1 MLHKTSKFQLYSEL
15 ILLLSLGKMDF
26 FGRHIYMTWQIMKSM
41 FWNLVVF
48 VPSLV
53 AFASAFHCFL
63 INNVVFEGPIA
74 SLLKTFEM
82 LLGEV
87 DFSDNFL
94 YDNVDETEGAN
105 HSVQL
110 MLIIFIIYGILIIMN
125 LIVALMVDKTDAA
138 EAEIILATQRIEEIS
153 SMADL
158 INILPTKCFTEK
170 GNKYSPNLVCIS
182 ATPKEVRNSFFG
194 KIRRK
199 WKLKDHHGGL
209 NSTCTEIRSFETVF
223 KFYPR
228 SYLVKDTIEML
239 KTKLQNK
246 EVLMKEVKSIQE
258 KTEERLKEL
267 VSSAESAEKN
277 ADGDYITEW

>member
-1 MLHKTSKFQLYSEL
+1 
-15 ILLLSLGKMDF
+15 MDF

-41 FWNLVVF
+41 FWNLAVF
-48 VPSLV
+48 IPSLV

-63 INNVVFEGPIA
+63 INNDVFEGPIA

-94 YDNVDETEGAN
+94 YDNVKETEGAN
-105 HSVQL
+105 HSVQI

-138 EAEIILATQRIEEIS
+138 EAEIILAKQRIEEIS

-158 INILPTKCFTEK
+158 INIFSTKCFTEQ
-170 GNKYSPNLVCIS
+170 GIHNLVCIS
-182 ATPKEVRNSFFG
+182 AISKEDQNGFLG
-194 KIRRK
+194 KLARK
-199 WKLKDHHGGL
+199 WKLKDHHGGI
-209 NSTCTEIRSFETVF
+209 NSTCTEIRSFERLI

-228 SYLVKDTIEML
+228 SYLVKETVEML

-267 VSSAESAEKN
+267 VFSADRVFSADSE
-277 ADGDYITEW
+277 YITIHHG

>member
-1 MLHKTSKFQLYSEL
+1 
-15 ILLLSLGKMDF
+15 MDF

-63 INNVVFEGPIA
+63 INNEVFEGPIA

-94 YDNVDETEGAN
+94 YDNVKDTEGAN
-105 HSVQL
+105 HSVQI

-158 INILPTKCFTEK
+158 INILPTKCFPEK
-170 GNKYSPNLVCIS
+170 GNKCSPNLVCIS
-182 ATPKEVRNSFFG
+182 ATPKKVRNSFFG
-194 KIRRK
+194 KIHRK
-199 WKLKDHHGGL
+199 WKLKDHNGGP
-209 NSTCTEIRSFETVF
+209 NSACTEFRSFETVF

-228 SYLVKDTIEML
+228 SYLVKDTVEML
-239 KTKLQNK
+239 KAKLQSK
-246 EVLMKEVKSIQE
+246 EVLMKEVKQIQE

-267 VSSAESAEKN
+267 VFSAESAEKN
-277 ADGDYITEW
+277 ADGEYIYHG

>member
-1 MLHKTSKFQLYSEL
+1 
-15 ILLLSLGKMDF
+15 MDF

-41 FWNLVVF
+41 FWNLIVF

-63 INNVVFEGPIA
+63 INNDVFEGPIA

-94 YDNVDETEGAN
+94 YDNVKETEGAN

-158 INILPTKCFTEK
+158 INILPTKCFTDQ
-170 GNKYSPNLVCIS
+170 GNKYSMYRGTVCIS
-182 ATPKEVRNSFFG
+182 AAPKDIRNSFFG
-194 KIRRK
+194 KLRRK

-228 SYLVKDTIEML
+228 SYLVKDTVEML
-239 KTKLQNK
+239 KAKLKNK
-246 EVLMKEVKSIQE
+246 EVLMKEVKQIQE

-267 VSSAESAEKN
+267 VSSADSE
-277 ADGDYITEW
+277 YIVINR